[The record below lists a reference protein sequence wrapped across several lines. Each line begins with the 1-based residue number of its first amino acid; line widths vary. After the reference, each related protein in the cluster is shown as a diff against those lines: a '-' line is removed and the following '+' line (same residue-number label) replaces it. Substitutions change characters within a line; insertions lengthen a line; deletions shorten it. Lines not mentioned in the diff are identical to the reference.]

1 MCNKWIQ
8 VVQNQEAK
16 QSTRWLQTLWT
27 SFVTRVFATVDPE
40 CQTWNT
46 DTEKFHWSDSPYSSS
61 ASLSFPSH
69 LFLHLPLPVA
79 VTLLL
84 CGMSG
89 PVCLRAAS
97 CVRSHWTFAAQ
108 EILSGTGKPHGSGL
122 YILCTSGFDLC
133 IAVLLAKFGTKWP
146 AKRIMSRTKPSYLR
160 ESVIKS
166 HSHVGAWAPKIELCA
181 SLKSAEEEAAQPARA
196 AVQRKAMENTLTWPT
211 CAKCCVTMYFSSQQ
225 GLQTYLKHQELI
237 GPTTQL
243 PLRQRFSHGPQ
254 LWKHHQYPTESYWY
268 IRVGEQKFLESKEA
282 TGAPCVC
289 LCTRSWAK
297 PKLRLPS
304 WEDQGGKLMVSRS
317 DLSKKCQTLEKQWH

>member
-1 MCNKWIQ
+1 MNISIVIIPTICARMSTSHPKSWSNS
-8 VVQNQEAK
+8 K
-16 QSTRWLQTLWT
+16 QSTLWLQTLWT

-122 YILCTSGFDLC
+122 YILCMHQWFPKHVC
-133 IAVLLAKFGTKWP
+133 
-146 AKRIMSRTKPSYLR
+146 MSCLKT
-160 ESVIKS
+160 
-166 HSHVGAWAPKIELCA
+166 WAPQDPQNG
-181 SLKSAEEEAAQPARA
+181 S
-196 AVQRKAMENTLTWPT
+196 
-211 CAKCCVTMYFSSQQ
+211 CCVLNHHIFGSQ
-225 GLQTYLKHQELI
+225 
-237 GPTTQL
+237 
-243 PLRQRFSHGPQ
+243 
-254 LWKHHQYPTESYWY
+254 
-268 IRVGEQKFLESKEA
+268 
-282 TGAPCVC
+282 
-289 LCTRSWAK
+289 
-297 PKLRLPS
+297 
-304 WEDQGGKLMVSRS
+304 
-317 DLSKKCQTLEKQWH
+317 